1 MAELVVYT
9 SAYYLPSSAALCAL
23 PANAQN
29 YFFVSSSNAV
39 TSALLCL
46 FALCPVPGGAAGAY
60 EQTRCRYVALRE
72 CMILFQAAVR
82 GALTRSRIRMAQARR
97 ISGRVGTDDANKSQ

>member
-1 MAELVVYT
+1 MAELAVYI
-9 SAYYLPSSAALCAL
+9 SAYYLPSSAALCAYYL
-23 PANAQN
+23 
-29 YFFVSSSNAV
+29 FVPSSNAV